1 MRHFWNPI
9 CFSEKPMRHS
19 EYSVSFPEKPMR
31 YSEYPVSFSEKPMRH
46 SEYPVSFP
54 EKPMRHS
61 EYSVSFPEKSMRRF
75 WNPICFSEKP
85 MRFFD
90 YWLPEILLLAAKA
103 GKRLSAQALRRI
115 GSAKPVRTC
124 PFSRESSK
132 AWTSTAGTDWHADVF
147 TEKNFRALHVLVH
160 DRHFFHKF
168 FEKSWTIHV
177 GEKSS
182 ALQIPEAS
190 SLRQPCAIQSLSRL
204 IVLAP
209 YFKISV

>member
-1 MRHFWNPI
+1 
-9 CFSEKPMRHS
+9 MRHS
-19 EYSVSFPEKPMR
+19 EYSVSFPEKLMR
-31 YSEYPVSFSEKPMRH
+31 YSEYPVCFSEKPMRY

-54 EKPMRHS
+54 EKPMRHFWNP
-61 EYSVSFPEKSMRRF
+61 VCFPEKSIWYF
-75 WNPICFSEKP
+75 EYPVSFLEKP

-132 AWTSTAGTDWHADVF
+132 AWTSTAGTDWHADFF
-147 TEKNFRALHVLVH
+147 TEIIFRALHVLVH

-182 ALQIPEAS
+182 ALQIPKAS

-209 YFKISV
+209 YSKISV